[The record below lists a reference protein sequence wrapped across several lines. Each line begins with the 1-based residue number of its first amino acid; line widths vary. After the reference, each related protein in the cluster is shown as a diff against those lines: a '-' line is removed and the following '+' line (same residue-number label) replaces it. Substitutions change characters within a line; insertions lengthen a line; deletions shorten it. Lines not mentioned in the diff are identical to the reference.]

1 MKNLKSFKLS
11 LLQISI
17 CLTVFIYGL
26 VIARFEIFPFSYIQ
40 TSYHLI
46 KKTVNF
52 RDYNHKV
59 NLPDF
64 ESGFLETREII
75 TNSITQSVELRKK
88 LSERV
93 VLPIDLIE
101 INTEYLSKKEATIS
115 ASFYGITINSIL
127 KKTDNSNCLRIYIHG
142 HSGDPFQ
149 SSSHNEIRER
159 SISEGC
165 DFLSMSMLGLGL
177 NSGDASFPGRYS
189 YIELP
194 VEANEHKNYQ
204 FYYDDNNAS
213 KDPLALFLSGHFHT
227 ISSLI
232 ADYQKVS
239 ITGFS
244 GGGWYAVWLSAL
256 IPEID
261 ISISYAGSLPLAY
274 HHVID
279 KNYDVIYSPGDW
291 EQTESDIYDNYD
303 YWELYTLM
311 NIDSQG
317 KQNRKAFHIYNKN
330 DICCY
335 RDPSA
340 SQFKALLE
348 SSPLQGN
355 EVIILENNEHSM
367 DPEVVLS
374 LLNR

>member
-1 MKNLKSFKLS
+1 
-11 LLQISI
+11 
-17 CLTVFIYGL
+17 
-26 VIARFEIFPFSYIQ
+26 
-40 TSYHLI
+40 
-46 KKTVNF
+46 
-52 RDYNHKV
+52 
-59 NLPDF
+59 
-64 ESGFLETREII
+64 
-75 TNSITQSVELRKK
+75 
-88 LSERV
+88 
-93 VLPIDLIE
+93 
-101 INTEYLSKKEATIS
+101 
-115 ASFYGITINSIL
+115 
-127 KKTDNSNCLRIYIHG
+127 
-142 HSGDPFQ
+142 
-149 SSSHNEIRER
+149 
-159 SISEGC
+159 
-165 DFLSMSMLGLGL
+165 MSMLGLGL
-177 NSGDASFPGRYS
+177 NAGDASFPGRYS

-232 ADYQKVS
+232 TDYQKVS

-244 GGGWYAVWLSAL
+244 GGGWYVVGCSL

-317 KQNRKAFHIYNKN
+317 KQNRKAFHIYNTN